1 LKKKPKNF
9 GLPILTYKGKF
20 MLYAN
25 NYRGTMPVELYVKLQ
40 NTFPQTAGESDLNW
54 LNRVKHHPMLAQK
67 MFGTPEFKTELMQ
80 AVHRRAM
87 AQAGARRVGYH
98 TAGPQLIGITK
109 ANSFFV
115 KNDIAEL
122 YQAEFMVGDQY
133 KYAKEAY
140 EQLIEQFDA
149 YTPVNGSIFW
159 NGINEL
165 ALAKL
170 VDQWNTALGAE
181 IFGQLE
187 ATTAA
192 RYVNKKFEWLG
203 PFKTYFTEVS
213 DRLGQSARGH
223 VTSVVRCGLR
233 HNSIF
238 TLTELPRMLESME
251 AQIKNRQTPDVT
263 DITIV
268 VIEPKHLEHRSV
280 AAFTNNEISM
290 IPIVRPVI
298 DRINGRND
306 CTIDNRVALSARVRE
321 YWTLRGHKQ
330 PSAAATKIANDFA
343 QLIKWP

>member
-1 LKKKPKNF
+1 
-9 GLPILTYKGKF
+9 

-25 NYRGTMPVELYVKLQ
+25 NYRGTIPVELYIKLQ
-40 NTFPQTAGESDLNW
+40 NTFPQADAESDVMW
-54 LNRVKHHPMLAQK
+54 LHRVKGHPMLAQK
-67 MFGTPEFKTELMQ
+67 MFGTPEFKTELRQ

-87 AQAGARRVGYH
+87 AQAGARRVGEL
-98 TAGPQLIGITK
+98 TAGPKLIGVTR
-109 ANSFFV
+109 AHSFFV
-115 KNDIAEL
+115 KSTIAEL
-122 YQAEFMVGDQY
+122 YQSEFMVGDQY

-140 EQLIEQFDA
+140 EQLMEQFDA
-149 YTPVNGSIFW
+149 STPVNGSIFW

-170 VDQWNTALGAE
+170 VDQWNSALGTE

-192 RYVNKKFEWLG
+192 RYVNKKFEWEDG

-213 DRLGQSARGH
+213 DRLGQAARGH

-233 HNSIF
+233 HDSIF
-238 TLTELPRMLESME
+238 TVTELPRMLESME
-251 AQIKNRQTPDVT
+251 AQIKKRQTPEVT

-268 VIEPKHLEHRSV
+268 VIEPKHLENRSV
-280 AAFTNNEISM
+280 STFTNNEISM
-290 IPIVRPVI
+290 IPIVRPVGF
-298 DRINGRND
+298 RINGRND
-306 CTIDNRVALSARVRE
+306 CTIDSHVALSARVRE

-330 PSAAATKIANDFA
+330 ASAAAARITNDFA